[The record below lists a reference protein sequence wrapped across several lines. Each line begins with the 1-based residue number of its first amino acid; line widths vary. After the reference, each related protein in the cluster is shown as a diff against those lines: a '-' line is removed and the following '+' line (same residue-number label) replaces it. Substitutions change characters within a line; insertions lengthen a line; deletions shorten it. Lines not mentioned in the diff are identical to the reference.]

1 MGALSFFKESVF
13 ADEYALKK
21 GLLQAIDPRIKTITF
36 LLFLV
41 SVLLTK
47 NIFVLLA
54 LYALCLLLTYCSNI
68 CLRFFLKRTL
78 IFIPLFSLFIAVPAL
93 FSFFTPGDALLSVKI
108 GGLSIIITKQGLLGS
123 LLFVVR
129 VTTAV
134 SFVVLLSITTK
145 HFELLRV
152 LRIFRIPQ
160 VFVMTLGMC
169 YRYLYLFIEL
179 VENTYQA
186 IKSRVGTGIHYKKGQ
201 TIVAWNIALLWR
213 RSYILNEQ
221 VYQAMLSRGYTGEVR
236 LLHDGNVKLRD
247 WLWLSCVATL
257 FIVMVYFNV
266 SGKM

>member
-13 ADEYALKK
+13 ADEYALQK
-21 GLLQAIDPRIKTITF
+21 GLLQSIDPRIKTITF
-36 LLFLV
+36 FLFLV

-54 LYALCLLLTYCSNI
+54 CYALCLLLTYCSNI
-68 CLRFFLKRTL
+68 CLSFFLKRTW

-108 GGLSIIITKQGLLGS
+108 GGLSIIITRQGLWGA

-152 LRIFRIPQ
+152 LRVFRIPQ
-160 VFVMTLGMC
+160 LFVMTLGMC
-169 YRYLYLFIEL
+169 YRYLYLFVEL

-201 TIVAWNIALLWR
+201 TIVAWNIAVLWQ
-213 RSYILNEQ
+213 RSYRLNEQ

-247 WLWLSCVATL
+247 WLWLSCVVIL
-257 FIVMVYFNV
+257 FIAMLYFNV
-266 SGKM
+266 SGKI

>member
-68 CLRFFLKRTL
+68 GLRFFLKRTW

-93 FSFFTPGDALLSVKI
+93 FSFFTPGDALWGLKI
-108 GGLSIIITKQGLLGS
+108 GGLSIIITKQGLLGA

-145 HFELLRV
+145 HFELHRV
-152 LRIFRIPQ
+152 LRIFKVPQ
-160 VFVMTLGMC
+160 VFVMTAGMC
-169 YRYLYLFIEL
+169 YRYLYLFVEL

-201 TIVAWNIALLWR
+201 TLVAWNIALLWR

-236 LLHDGNVKLRD
+236 LLHDGNIKLRD

-257 FIVMVYFNV
+257 FIVMLYFNV